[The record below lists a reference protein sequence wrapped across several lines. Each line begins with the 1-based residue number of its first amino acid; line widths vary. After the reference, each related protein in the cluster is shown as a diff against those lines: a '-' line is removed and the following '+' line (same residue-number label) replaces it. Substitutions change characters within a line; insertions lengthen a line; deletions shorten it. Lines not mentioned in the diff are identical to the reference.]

1 MVSVSSR
8 AQSDARQIIES
19 LGVLPEPVV
28 NPAFVVV
35 SGLPGS
41 GKSYFCRRLALRMP
55 FAILESDALRRV
67 LFSTPNHGATE
78 SSRLF
83 KAIRVVITT
92 LLLRNIPV
100 ILDATNLS
108 EHHRELL
115 YHIADNSR
123 ARLILVRVEAPPE
136 VVRQRLEG
144 RLRGSDPDDRSDADW
159 NVYWKMKPSVD
170 QIRRQHLAVDTSRD
184 ITPVIDKVVRIAAK
198 G

>member
-1 MVSVSSR
+1 
-8 AQSDARQIIES
+8 
-19 LGVLPEPVV
+19 VV

-41 GKSYFCRRLALRMP
+41 GKSHFCRQLALRMP
-55 FAILESDALRRV
+55 FAMLESDALRHV
-67 LFSTPNHGATE
+67 LFPVPNHGAAE

-83 KAIRVVITT
+83 KAIRVLIAT

-115 YHIADNSR
+115 YNIADTTR
-123 ARLILVRVEAPPE
+123 AKLILIRVEAPPE

-144 RLRGSDPDDRSDADW
+144 RLRGTDPNDRSDADW
-159 NVYWKMKPSVD
+159 NVYWRMKPSVD

-184 ITPVIDKVVRIAAK
+184 ITPVIEKVIRMAGKA
-198 G
+198 